1 MRNLGTITS
10 LPPNNYVID
19 PIAASNRNSTTNDT
33 IFAPVGSSIVILEY
47 PVGSMVQG
55 GVALISELCLTVG
68 ATATIGIPVDFCVQ
82 GMYEFGD
89 TPTGSNGPIA
99 GAAICTP
106 ITPILFRFDK
116 KIDGSDGIYDEVPG
130 GGGAACHVHQ
140 YQLNLDIAAAGT
152 LTGPITITDQLPG
165 ELRYL
170 GNISLPAGCSAI
182 EPTVGG
188 LGGNLTV
195 TCNGSFA
202 GSTANI
208 DVQVTFDAAVS
219 DTLDE
224 TICDDTD
231 ITNAAQATVPGSPA
245 QFDSVGTHVE
255 HLLLGHDNSAG
266 GPLLLGKLFLIRF
279 PLELPST
286 PQGSTLRSSLL

>member
-1 MRNLGTITS
+1 MERLLHLTYRCLLGLCLAAGHLQAQSPTLVNAAPSEGFIGEQICFPITYTNTGGPGYGPYTRLIVPPDFQFDNATFGGAGQTVRNLGTITS

-152 LTGPITITDQLPG
+152 LTGRSPSPINYQENYVIWATLVCP
-165 ELRYL
+165 
-170 GNISLPAGCSAI
+170 
-182 EPTVGG
+182 
-188 LGGNLTV
+188 
-195 TCNGSFA
+195 
-202 GSTANI
+202 
-208 DVQVTFDAAVS
+208 QVVA
-219 DTLDE
+219 
-224 TICDDTD
+224 
-231 ITNAAQATVPGSPA
+231 P
-245 QFDSVGTHVE
+245 
-255 HLLLGHDNSAG
+255 
-266 GPLLLGKLFLIRF
+266 
-279 PLELPST
+279 
-286 PQGSTLRSSLL
+286 